1 MKCKKVFVVLLTIIL
16 VFAMATPV
24 LASPTI
30 PELED
35 KIEEL
40 EERIAELEA
49 DVALRDMLIELL
61 QGQGGGGG
69 FQPPFIPDPPTQQPP
84 PPPPAAPQTPNPQL
98 LTPQNITVNAGET
111 VEVEVVIRNIGT
123 GNAQGFLSQAAPSAG
138 APFAVEFLGNSNN
151 VTQIRQNGQISMRL
165 QITVDAN
172 AESGNHTIA
181 LTNHFRNQA
190 NENRTTTNAINVR
203 VVGGRATAPN
213 VRLSNF
219 QNSATTV
226 APGQAFTISANIQ
239 NPGNIPA
246 QDVQVSFHNLDPD
259 VIFFT
264 GDLNQAFFAN
274 MAGGASH
281 TLSFPMQASTRV
293 TSGTHQINFRVTFR
307 GATGDSITETFPA
320 FVTVTGAED
329 GISNLEIRNMT
340 SPSGTINVGRN
351 GTVSFYVHNTGDTTA
366 RNIRV
371 EATPENNDIVPVQ
384 TSRTQIIQSL
394 APGESQRLSFSFSPL
409 DTALTRSYGIGF
421 TVSYGELS
429 FQQFAVI
436 NVNNPDQGDTD
447 TGRVQIPRVIVSA
460 MVLDPPVPRAGQE
473 FGMEITFR
481 NTSAT
486 RAVNNVRIIMEEV
499 LGASLPGQQSHFA
512 GFNPVG
518 GSSTLFIDDIGPHEE
533 ITMSLRFTTV
543 TEATPGAHNMRFS
556 FDYQDQDF
564 ETHSANQQIS
574 ISVAQVTRLELSDVN
589 IGGWGWSTPQ
599 VGAHVPFSYNII
611 NSGRVNLI
619 NVRTSAEGPF
629 DVDQAGRFIG
639 SINAQR
645 TIGFDGVIVPHHGGM
660 LQGEFIVTGEDIT
673 GEIITLVHPFEVF
686 VEEGWGMDDGWAE
699 GGGFR
704 DPFDGGGMG
713 MGMGM
718 DGFFDF
724 ETGEF
729 IPSGYWD
736 DNGEWVQTWE
746 FDFETGE
753 WREIGGSFDLL
764 GLLRSPVVW
773 IPAAVVVGL
782 AVIVVGAVIVSAN
795 RKKSESDDEIDL

>member
-1 MKCKKVFVVLLTIIL
+1 MKFKKVFVVLLTIIL

-24 LASPTI
+24 LANPPTDAEI
-30 PELED
+30 
-35 KIEEL
+35 
-40 EERIAELEA
+40 IAELEEK
-49 DVALRDMLIELL
+49 VEALEAELAIRNALIDLL
-61 QGQGGGGG
+61 MSGQGGGGG
-69 FQPPFIPDPPTQQPP
+69 GGFIPEPPQPPQPP

-239 NPGNIPA
+239 NPGNISA

-281 TLSFPMQASTRV
+281 TLNFPMQASTRV
-293 TSGTHQINFRVTFR
+293 TSGTYQINFRVTFR

-394 APGESQRLSFSFSPL
+394 APGESQQLSFSFSPL

-447 TGRVQIPRVIVSA
+447 TGRVQIPRVVVASV
-460 MVLDPPVPRAGQE
+460 VLDPPVPRAGQE

-486 RAVNNVRIIMEEV
+486 RSVNNVRIVMDEV
-499 LGASLPGQQSHFA
+499 VGTTPGQAQSHFA

-518 GSSTLFIDDIGPHEE
+518 GSSTLFIDDIAPHEE
-533 ITMSLRFTTV
+533 ITMNLRFTTV
-543 TEATPGAHNMRFS
+543 TEATPGAHNMRFT

-599 VGAHVPFSYNII
+599 VGAQVPFNYNII

-645 TIGFDGVIVPHHGGM
+645 TISFDGVIVPHHGG
-660 LQGEFIVTGEDIT
+660 LLEGEFIVTGEDIT
-673 GEIITLVHPFEVF
+673 GEIITLVHPFELW
-686 VEEGWGMDDGWAE
+686 VEEGFGMDGWDDGGWAE

-704 DPFDGGGMG
+704 DPWDGG
-713 MGMGM
+713 GMGM

-729 IPSGYWD
+729 IPAGYWD

-753 WREIGGSFDLL
+753 WREIGGSFDFLA
-764 GLLRSPVVW
+764 LLRRPVVW
-773 IPAAVVVGL
+773 IPAAVVVGAAIIVVV
-782 AVIVVGAVIVSAN
+782 AVIVAAN
-795 RKKSESDDEIDL
+795 RKKSDEDTDEINL